1 MEYRII
7 GRSYACHT
15 GGRAMFREGGV
26 RIGVPEAPDGSRLL
40 IGGKSYE
47 IRGGSV
53 RLPES
58 AICTGINRV
67 TLVIGGE
74 RLAAEGILSTGG
86 GICPAGASLPEVVRA
101 LDGRIQRLEGRLER
115 ALSRIEVLESEE
127 GLFA

>member
-15 GGRAMFREGGV
+15 GGRARLREGGV
-26 RIGVPEAPDGSRLL
+26 RIGVPEAPDGSRLV
-40 IGGKSYE
+40 IGGRSFE
-47 IRGGSV
+47 IRGGGV
-53 RLPES
+53 RIPES

-67 TLVIGGE
+67 SLVVEGE

-86 GICPAGASLPEVVRA
+86 GICPAGASLPEVIAA
-101 LDGRIQRLEGRLER
+101 LDGRIARLEERLCR